1 MVQWF
6 ILWWKWHFG
15 TQAERTIAL
24 LEADN
29 TTIRNRLD
37 KLDTWLHTF
46 APRMSDGISAAAS
59 SVESLQEQ
67 ITVLGQKI
75 DFDRAGL
82 QKQLDQ
88 LRANVAA
95 HDEERK
101 QVIRAETWHQFQT
114 LTNEESL
121 ENVPAR

>member
-1 MVQWF
+1 MVQRF

-15 TQAERTIAL
+15 DLCRKKWDEQDGRLLAHDKHIAAILERLGALKVPSPIPIAAL
-24 LEADN
+24 AD
-29 TTIRNRLD
+29 
-37 KLDTWLHTF
+37 
-46 APRMSDGISAAAS
+46 
-59 SVESLQEQ
+59 
-67 ITVLGQKI
+67 
-75 DFDRAGL
+75 L

-101 QVIRAETWHQFQT
+101 QVIRAKTWREFQT

>member
-1 MVQWF
+1 MVQRF

-15 TQAERTIAL
+15 DEARHHIMEAKRQIETNAGRLTALEDHTAEKIMALELHVNSLQGQIIAL
-24 LEADN
+24 G
-29 TTIRNRLD
+29 R
-37 KLDTWLHTF
+37 
-46 APRMSDGISAAAS
+46 
-59 SVESLQEQ
+59 
-67 ITVLGQKI
+67 KI
-75 DFDRAGL
+75 DLVELADL

-101 QVIRAETWHQFQT
+101 QVIRAKTWREFQT